1 MMQLKKPNIFTIL
14 MIVAAAGF
22 ILRLTD
28 VVMPAMAVDAEG
40 VIIDDGAVAKPVDE
54 QPPPLTP
61 EAVESAVKATATA
74 AEGLPDA
81 AGAPPSPV
89 VVPGANAPA
98 PYGERAFSSSE
109 VEILQSLSKRREE
122 IDKREEALG
131 QREALLKAA
140 SVEVDRKVTE
150 LNQLK
155 SELEDLLGK
164 QQEMQEGRLESL
176 VKIYEAMKPKEA
188 ARIFDTLE
196 MDVLLAVV
204 GRMNERKLSPVLAS
218 MDPEKARLVTIQ
230 LAEQRKLPS
239 IAEEALPKDGAKE

>member
-1 MMQLKKPNIFTIL
+1 MTSPRKPNIFMIL
-14 MIVAAAGF
+14 MIVAATGF
-22 ILRLTD
+22 VLRLSAI
-28 VVMPAMAVDAEG
+28 VIPALAVDAETAAAG
-40 VIIDDGAVAKPVDE
+40 GEMAKPVDE
-54 QPPPLTP
+54 QPPPLTQ
-61 EAVESAVKATATA
+61 EDIEEGVKATAKA
-74 AEGLPDA
+74 AEDLPGGA
-81 AGAPPSPV
+81 APPPAA

-109 VEILQSLSKRREE
+109 VEVLQSLSKRRAE
-122 IDKREEALG
+122 IDKREEALS

-140 SVEVDRKVTE
+140 SLEVDRKVTE
-150 LNQLK
+150 LNKLK
-155 SELEDLLGK
+155 GEIEDLLGK
-164 QQEMQEGRLESL
+164 QQQMQEERLASL

-239 IAEEALPKDGAKE
+239 LEEALPKEGAKE

>member
-22 ILRLTD
+22 VLRLTD

-74 AEGLPDA
+74 TEGLPDIN
-81 AGAPPSPV
+81 APPSPV